1 MHESRKSENNSW
13 VVTPGGEAGL
23 PRDSSMVDIL
33 SGPNAPLA
41 TAFQMCGWQV
51 AVLDKA
57 VRSSDNLDS
66 TARQQEL
73 RDQVQ
78 SATFVDTLH
87 PAHHLAIPKQE
98 LARQGK
104 QLPDDELL
112 HTGGEDW
119 PDAYRLTPMDPEDAE
134 ACVVTYLAV
143 TCYIHVVSSWYDCS
157 CLEFRKDIWACWM
170 FNHVSCCSF
179 H

>member
-51 AVLDKA
+51 AVLDKQSAA
-57 VRSSDNLDS
+57 VIISIAQQGNRSSETRCSRRPSS
-66 TARQQEL
+66 TRCTQPTTW
-73 RDQVQ
+73 Q
-78 SATFVDTLH
+78 SRSRNW
-87 PAHHLAIPKQE
+87 PG
-98 LARQGK
+98 RGSSC
-104 QLPDDELL
+104 

-134 ACVVTYLAV
+134 ACVVTYWHARRQEPVFQVYHGMLFGWPLAV
-143 TCYIHVVSSWYDCS
+143 T
-157 CLEFRKDIWACWM
+157 A
-170 FNHVSCCSF
+170 FNRYPRL
-179 H
+179 